1 MAERLTNIIRGP
13 FQSRSDLKERLPR
26 DPEEERWR
34 MEGLEPSVQVFE
46 GSREQK
52 LAPNY
57 SDYLAMR
64 EDEDNRAI
72 SRRTGPPDILD
83 IPPSANPEV

>member
-1 MAERLTNIIRGP
+1 MAVRLSNVVRAP
-13 FQSRSDLKERLPR
+13 FQSQLDVRERLPR

-34 MEGLEPSVQVFE
+34 MEGLEPFVQVFE
-46 GSREQK
+46 GSVEQK

-57 SDYLAMR
+57 SDYLALK

-72 SRRTGPPDILD
+72 SRRTGPPDIID
-83 IPPSANPEV
+83 ILHEANPEV